1 MAKVKET
8 WLLVD
13 NQQIDCKPKW
23 EMFVTI
29 TTQEES
35 DFIYNHRYGTYCCEV
50 FCDGA
55 ISQKTKESLWYKK
68 DGYDK
73 TKKLSFNRYLMF
85 MRDFNKNIDDAIEK
99 YNVAK

>member
-35 DFIYNHRYGTYCCEV
+35 DFISTLPCPDIN
-50 FCDGA
+50 
-55 ISQKTKESLWYKK
+55 
-68 DGYDK
+68 
-73 TKKLSFNRYLMF
+73 N
-85 MRDFNKNIDDAIEK
+85 
-99 YNVAK
+99 

>member
-35 DFIYNHRYGTYCCEV
+35 DFIWQTH
-50 FCDGA
+50 
-55 ISQKTKESLWYKK
+55 
-68 DGYDK
+68 
-73 TKKLSFNRYLMF
+73 
-85 MRDFNKNIDDAIEK
+85 
-99 YNVAK
+99 

>member
-23 EMFVTI
+23 GMFVTI

-35 DFIYNHRYGTYCCEV
+35 DFIWNHRYGAYCSEI
-50 FCDGA
+50 FCDGE

-73 TKKLSFNRYLMF
+73 IKKLSFNRYLMF
-85 MRDFNKNIDDAIEK
+85 MRDFNKNIDDAIKK
-99 YNVAK
+99 YNVAQ